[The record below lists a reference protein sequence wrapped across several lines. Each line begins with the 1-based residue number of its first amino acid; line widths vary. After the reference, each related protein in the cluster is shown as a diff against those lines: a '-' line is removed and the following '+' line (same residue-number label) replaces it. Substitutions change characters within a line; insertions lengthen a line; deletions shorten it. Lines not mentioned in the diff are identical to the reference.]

1 MAITNGYCTLYQL
14 KAVLRVNDT
23 VDDVLFE
30 TRIEEA
36 SRVIDD
42 YCNRRFYADSAAT
55 ARIFVAAEST
65 TVVVDDISSTSGLVV
80 KTDSAGDGTYATT
93 LGAAD
98 FQSEPLNAVSRGVPI
113 TMIRTTNS
121 GYLPTAAAPA
131 GVQVTAKW
139 GWPAVPEPVQSACV
153 ILAGRL
159 VKRGDSLLGV
169 AGFGD
174 LGAITVRS
182 IDPDVQRMLA
192 PYRVL
197 VVA

>member
-1 MAITNGYCTLYQL
+1 MTITNGYCTLDQL
-14 KAVLRVNDT
+14 KSVLRVTDT
-23 VDDVLFE
+23 IDDLLFE
-30 TRIEEA
+30 TRIGEA

-42 YCNRRFYADSAAT
+42 YCNRRFYADISAT
-55 ARIFVAAEST
+55 TRVFVAAEST
-65 TVVVDDISSTSGLVV
+65 AVVVDDISTTTELVV
-80 KTDSAGDGTYATT
+80 KTDSAGDATYATT
-93 LGAAD
+93 LSAAGY
-98 FQSEPLNAVSRGVPI
+98 QAEPLNAVSRGVPI
-113 TMIRTTNS
+113 TMIRTTAS
-121 GYLPTAAAPA
+121 GYLPTAYAPA
-131 GVQVTAKW
+131 GVQVTARW
-139 GWPAVPEPVQSACV
+139 GWPAVPQPVQSACI

>member
-1 MAITNGYCTLYQL
+1 MPITNGYCTLSQL
-14 KAVLRVNDT
+14 KQVLRVNDT

-36 SRVIDD
+36 SRVIED
-42 YCNRRFYADSAAT
+42 YCNRRFYADSSAT
-55 ARIFVAAEST
+55 ARLFVATEST
-65 TVVVDDISSTSGLVV
+65 TVVVDDISTTSGLVV
-80 KTDSAGDGTYATT
+80 KVDSAGDGTYATT
-93 LGAAD
+93 LTSAD
-98 FQSEPLNAVSRGVPI
+98 FQAEPLNAISRGVPI
-113 TMIRTTNS
+113 TRIVTTSS
-121 GYLPTAAAPA
+121 GRLPTTSAPA
-131 GVQVTAKW
+131 GVQVTARW
-139 GWPAVPEPVQSACV
+139 GWPAVPTPVQSACV
-153 ILAGRL
+153 LLAGRL

>member
-1 MAITNGYCTLYQL
+1 MITNGYCTLDQL
-14 KAVLRVNDT
+14 KSVLRVTDT

-30 TRIEEA
+30 TRIDEA

-42 YCNRRFYADSAAT
+42 YCNRRFYADTTAT
-55 ARIFVAAEST
+55 ARIYVATQTNELF
-65 TVVVDDISSTSGLVV
+65 VDDISSTTDLVV

-93 LGAAD
+93 LAATD
-98 FQSEPLNAVSRGVPI
+98 FQCEPLNAIARGIPI
-113 TMIRTTNS
+113 NQISTT
-121 GYLPTAAAPA
+121 PTASFPTSTAPA
-131 GVQVTAKW
+131 GVQVTARW
-139 GWPAVPEPVQSACV
+139 GWPAVPKPIQSACV

-174 LGAITVRS
+174 LGAITVRN

-192 PYRVL
+192 PYRFM